1 MRIWGI
7 LIAATVLS
15 FSAVAAEQNSTID
28 TATRLEQIEKDM
40 DLIKHYM
47 YEEKQRSPEK
57 MFKAT
62 FEELQ
67 NKLDG
72 QLADMREEVKSLASH
87 IEQTNYEVSKTNDKL
102 VQASAELTH
111 KINQLKQQISKETQI
126 DKTLSNIDE
135 KLDDDYL
142 ARQGGDAVALE
153 EKEENKEVEYNQAY
167 SDYSADELYNHAYK
181 MVTTENFDE
190 GQKAF
195 EYFVAFHTQNP
206 SVGNAYYWLG
216 EIFYLRGQF
225 KEAAA
230 RYLQGFKKN
239 EGGSRA
245 VENLLKLA
253 LSLQKIGMREEACT
267 TVSKLMQDFPDAN
280 QNIKKRAETLR
291 EQLYCN

>member
-1 MRIWGI
+1 MRTWGI
-7 LIAATVLS
+7 VLAATVLS
-15 FSAVAAEQNSTID
+15 FSAVAAEQETVD
-28 TATRLEQIEKDM
+28 VTARLEKMEKDL

-47 YEEKQRSPEK
+47 YEDKNSSPEK
-57 MFKAT
+57 MLKAT

-67 NKLDG
+67 SKLDG

-87 IEQTNYEVSKTNDKL
+87 LEQANYEISKTNDKL

-111 KINQLKQQISKETQI
+111 KVNQLKQQISKETQI

-142 ARQGGDAVALE
+142 ARQGGDAMALE
-153 EKEENKEVEYNQAY
+153 EKEENKDVAQDAAY
-167 SDYSADELYNHAYK
+167 SDYSADELYNYAYK
-181 MVTTENFDE
+181 MVTTENFNE

-195 EYFVAFHTQNP
+195 EYFVAFHTQHP
-206 SVGNAYYWLG
+206 SIGNAYYWLG
-216 EIFYLRGQF
+216 EIFYLRGQY

-239 EGGSRA
+239 EHGSRA

-253 LSLQKIGMREEACT
+253 LSLQKISMREEACAT
-267 TVSKLMQDFPDAN
+267 IAKLTQDFPDAN

-291 EQLYCN
+291 EQLFCN